1 MVMAFFSSDA
11 LERYCRIRERDSLAP
26 AVTRKGSTEL
36 DTKPDGCPI
45 LILRVVVA
53 MVGGVVEEEEE
64 EGFRAGGVLPVLE
77 LFGDCDFERVL

>member
-11 LERYCRIRERDSLAP
+11 LERYCRIKERDSSAP
-26 AVTRKGSTEL
+26 AVARKGSTEL

-53 MVGGVVEEEEE
+53 MVGGVVEEEE
-64 EGFRAGGVLPVLE
+64 GFRAGGVLPVLE